1 MNTNTNTRIPD
12 LTRPEYEVLRVLW
25 KGKELS
31 VREVHDKLVSNW
43 AYSTTK
49 TVMDRMVKK
58 ALLSR
63 DNFHGV
69 FIYKP
74 LISRPAGLV
83 KMLKFF
89 ADSVLEMDYDMVVSM
104 FARSQQLS
112 EDELEELNELIEL
125 SGKEE

>member
-1 MNTNTNTRIPD
+1 LNTIIRIPD
-12 LTRPEYEVLRVLW
+12 LTRSEYEVLRVLW

-31 VREVHDKLVSNW
+31 VREVHDKHASDW

-58 ALLSR
+58 ELLSR
-63 DNFHGV
+63 ENFHGV

-89 ADSVLEMDYDMVVSM
+89 ANSVLEMDYDMVVSM
-104 FARSQQLS
+104 FAKSQQLS